1 MKSVQLEA
9 WLAHRKASEP
19 QFLPHEEA
27 EWRVL
32 RRPGLLWVK
41 VPPVP
46 AYGKPRP
53 EEGNSR
59 LPGRGKVKFTAQ

>member
-19 QFLPHEEA
+19 QLLPHEE
-27 EWRVL
+27 
-32 RRPGLLWVK
+32 
-41 VPPVP
+41 

-59 LPGRGKVKFTAQ
+59 LPGRGKVKFMA